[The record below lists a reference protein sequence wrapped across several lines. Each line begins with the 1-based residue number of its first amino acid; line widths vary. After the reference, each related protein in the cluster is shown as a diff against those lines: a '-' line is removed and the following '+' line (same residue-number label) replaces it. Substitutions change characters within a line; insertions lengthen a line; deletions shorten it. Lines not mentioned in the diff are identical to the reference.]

1 MLNFGGAEVG
11 LKATLCCGGSEGN
24 STIFFPVACQFLA
37 LHGNFLKPVSCV
49 SHVFHPIEKLRFL
62 YFTYVNP
69 LTFLLIVLEIA
80 KGRLIALS
88 L

>member
-49 SHVFHPIEKLRFL
+49 
-62 YFTYVNP
+62 
-69 LTFLLIVLEIA
+69 
-80 KGRLIALS
+80 
-88 L
+88 